1 MLSGVGKVVLGLR
14 ALLFSVTRIVC
25 VVAFFAP
32 FLGLRDCMAHWHA
45 EGLELDS
52 KLLTNLRGS
61 RSYWDRPTVDL
72 MFREQKDQPT
82 DYNLVTL
89 KTAFFIFLG
98 LLLFQAIAIFTVKM
112 IVSSHFKETS
122 WFNKIGHVV
131 ESLNVPDV
139 YKDFDIDL
147 DPEEEKTPE
156 AYKEAYNSVL
166 KETLWMTSLQMV
178 SNLILLV
185 PLFVA
190 GDRKILP
197 HILILF
203 SSF

>member
-1 MLSGVGKVVLGLR
+1 MD
-14 ALLFSVTRIVC
+14 A
-25 VVAFFAP
+25 
-32 FLGLRDCMAHWHA
+32 
-45 EGLELDS
+45 
-52 KLLTNLRGS
+52 KLLKTLRES

-72 MFREQKDQPT
+72 MYREQKHQPT

-98 LLLFQAIAIFTVKM
+98 LLLFHAITIFILKM

-156 AYKEAYNSVL
+156 DYKEAYNSVL

-185 PLFVA
+185 PLLVA
-190 GDRKILP
+190 GDKNTIGDGGSTAL
-197 HILILF
+197 
-203 SSF
+203 